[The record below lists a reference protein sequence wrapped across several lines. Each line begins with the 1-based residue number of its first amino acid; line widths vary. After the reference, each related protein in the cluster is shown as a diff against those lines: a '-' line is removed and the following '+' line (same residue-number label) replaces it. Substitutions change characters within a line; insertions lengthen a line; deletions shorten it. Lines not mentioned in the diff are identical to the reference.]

1 MLTVFRR
8 HQQVLMLVI
17 AIMTIIAFIWLYNRT
32 NLTQVGTNDVAMIY
46 GRVVQ
51 RAEIDRQVRG
61 YQLAMALGLTDFVKD
76 LGGLGENEEASLSE
90 FILNLLIVQ
99 HQSPELGVRPSDD
112 AVASAIK
119 SLPLLQTDGSFDPAK
134 YARFLQDQ
142 LTPRG
147 FTERQMEE
155 IVRDSLRVKM
165 IRDVVTSPIAVGE
178 AQVREAA
185 RIYQPIDAQ
194 ILKFERSSF
203 AKAAT
208 VTPDE
213 TATFYAKNKE
223 GLRSRESRSLSYVVF
238 TLPEAQQK
246 LAGKEHAA
254 ALQKLADQAVDAG
267 KAIRQGVAKGLDLA
281 KAAEG
286 AALHSKKA
294 TAVESDGS
302 QNGKPSGLP
311 APLVAAAYRL
321 QKTGEVSDIIQDG
334 NSFYIVTVD
343 GATPARQLELAEV
356 ADKISTLLVQEKASK
371 LAADAATKSL
381 DKIRAAMTSG
391 KTFSE
396 AAKEAGIKTQALT
409 GVVPADPKGSK
420 EIQYLA
426 SATLSLKEGE
436 LGSLQGAPWG
446 TFAAYLEKRVPLTDS
461 QWKEHRSTISK
472 TLLSNERSMLF
483 MEWLRAS
490 RGAAQIKM
498 LAGAS
503 KGGG

>member
-1 MLTVFRR
+1 
-8 HQQVLMLVI
+8 MLVI

-185 RIYQPIDAQ
+185 RIYQPIVAQ
-194 ILKFERSSF
+194 IL
-203 AKAAT
+203 
-208 VTPDE
+208 
-213 TATFYAKNKE
+213 
-223 GLRSRESRSLSYVVF
+223 
-238 TLPEAQQK
+238 
-246 LAGKEHAA
+246 
-254 ALQKLADQAVDAG
+254 
-267 KAIRQGVAKGLDLA
+267 
-281 KAAEG
+281 
-286 AALHSKKA
+286 
-294 TAVESDGS
+294 
-302 QNGKPSGLP
+302 
-311 APLVAAAYRL
+311 
-321 QKTGEVSDIIQDG
+321 
-334 NSFYIVTVD
+334 
-343 GATPARQLELAEV
+343 
-356 ADKISTLLVQEKASK
+356 
-371 LAADAATKSL
+371 
-381 DKIRAAMTSG
+381 
-391 KTFSE
+391 
-396 AAKEAGIKTQALT
+396 
-409 GVVPADPKGSK
+409 
-420 EIQYLA
+420 
-426 SATLSLKEGE
+426 
-436 LGSLQGAPWG
+436 
-446 TFAAYLEKRVPLTDS
+446 
-461 QWKEHRSTISK
+461 
-472 TLLSNERSMLF
+472 
-483 MEWLRAS
+483 
-490 RGAAQIKM
+490 
-498 LAGAS
+498 
-503 KGGG
+503 